1 MDLEEAIRTRRS
13 MRGFLDVPVPRAAVE
28 RILELASCAPSGSN
42 IQPWKVVVVVGEA
55 KHRLVERVQRARREE
70 PGKHKP
76 EYDYYMEKFREPYLS
91 RRRACGW
98 GLYELAGIERGDR
111 EASLAF
117 SGRNFD
123 FWDAPVG
130 MIFTLDKDMGQGA
143 WVDFGMFLQTLM
155 LAARGEGLH
164 TCPQAAW
171 RNFPDLL
178 RDELGIPGDETV
190 VCGLS
195 LGWLDEEAPE
205 NALRTGRA
213 PVAEFARFL
222 GFDDLTFEDGSK
234 A

>member
-1 MDLEEAIRTRRS
+1 MDLEEAIRSRRS
-13 MRGFLDVPVPRAAVE
+13 MRGFLDREVPRETVE

-42 IQPWKVVVVVGEA
+42 TQPWKVVVLAGAE
-55 KHRLVERVQRARREE
+55 KRRLVERVQRARREE
-70 PGKHKP
+70 PGKHKA
-76 EYDYYMEKFREPYLS
+76 EYDYYMKEFREPYLS

-111 EASLAF
+111 EASFAF
-117 SGRNFD
+117 AGRNFD

-130 MIFTLDKDMGQGA
+130 MIFTLDRDMGQGA
-143 WVDFGMFLQTLM
+143 WVDLGMFLQTLM

-164 TCPQAAW
+164 TCAQAAW

-178 RDELGIPGDETV
+178 RDALDIPETEMV

-195 LGWLDEEAPE
+195 LGWLDEDAPE
-205 NALRTGRA
+205 NALRTDRA
-213 PVAEFARFL
+213 PLSEFARFL
-222 GFDDLTFEDGSK
+222 GFDDHEEE